1 MAESLIDQVLG
12 KIDQAVE
19 LYHRLILMVAPAG
32 SGKTSALQ
40 ELHDRL
46 GLPLINVNLELSKK
60 MLDLTERRRTLQLPR
75 LLMAIV
81 NEVSGD
87 LVFLDNIEILSSWSD
102 P

>member
-1 MAESLIDQVLG
+1 
-12 KIDQAVE
+12 
-19 LYHRLILMVAPAG
+19 MVAPAG

-46 GLPLINVNLELSKK
+46 GLPLINVNLELSKQ
-60 MLDLTERRRTLQLPR
+60 MLDLPERRRTLQLPR
-75 LLMAIV
+75 LLMAIA